1 MNESVIKG
9 ILFVD
14 SSMCCFDMCIT
25 YTISILYACLYVYI
39 MIEYGVIDALIDWF
53 NIYKSVVNDY

>member
-39 MIEYGVIDALIDWF
+39 MIEYGVIDALID
-53 NIYKSVVNDY
+53 